1 VTGSAAV
8 AMRRSSH
15 KEVRAMCAISSML
28 VSGSL
33 LVVDPDHA
41 FVGSKD
47 IIMLTSHWSVPWAV
61 DSQQWYTGASL
72 S

>member
-1 VTGSAAV
+1 
-8 AMRRSSH
+8 
-15 KEVRAMCAISSML
+15 MCAISSTL